1 MAVHSQHM
9 SHKMQGESIPL
20 RALTKV
26 LNVLIGKESH
36 GSGSGTLTS
45 LGTSAHSLI
54 DDDTVGDGRSDKG
67 SAVRELSHTSVVVHS
82 QPREAISDCCQDQ
95 SEMSNKGCLLVTDLR
110 FARGCS
116 DIPYKPTDCN

>member
-9 SHKMQGESIPL
+9 SHTMQGISIPL
-20 RALTKV
+20 KKTLTKV

-54 DDDTVGDGRSDKG
+54 DDDTVGDGRGDKS
-67 SAVRELSHTSVVVHS
+67 SAVRELSHTGVVVHS
-82 QPREAISDCCQDQ
+82 QPGEAISDCCEDQ
-95 SEMSNKGCLLVTDLR
+95 SEMSNKGMFVSHIS
-110 FARGCS
+110 A
-116 DIPYKPTDCN
+116 I